1 MKKIFTGWTVPRF
14 FYFLIGGLIFIQS
27 LLVMEW
33 LGIVAGGYFTAM
45 GLFGFGC
52 ASGQC
57 YPMVNKKIPG
67 VNDQVE
73 VEEIKNQ

>member
-1 MKKIFTGWTVPRF
+1 MNRVFTGWTLARVI
-14 FYFLIGGLIFIQS
+14 YLSIGGLIFIQS
-27 LLVMEW
+27 LIVREW
-33 LGIVAGGYFTAM
+33 LGIIFGGYFAAM

-57 YPMVNKKIPG
+57 YPMVNKNIQG
-67 VNDQVE
+67 VNDDIE